1 MKFEGSFASCVLLL
15 VTFSSTLPFINS
27 QVLRFGRCPTVKSV
41 SNFEEPR
48 FLGVWNEIRR
58 YPFFFNLG
66 GKCVTNTYGQYANG
80 TATVLYRQITK

>member
-1 MKFEGSFASCVLLL
+1 MKLKGSLATCILLL
-15 VTFSSTLPFINS
+15 IIFTSSVPLTKS
-27 QVLRFGRCPTVKSV
+27 QVLRFGRCPTVKTV

-48 FLGVWNEIRR
+48 FLGVWYEIRR

-66 GKCVTNTYGQYANG
+66 GKCVTNTYGQYENG